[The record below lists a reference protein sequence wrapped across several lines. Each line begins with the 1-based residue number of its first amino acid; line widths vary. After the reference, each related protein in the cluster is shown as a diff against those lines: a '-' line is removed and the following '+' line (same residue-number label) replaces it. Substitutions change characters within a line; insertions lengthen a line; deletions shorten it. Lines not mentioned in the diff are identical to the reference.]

1 MKILAVADRPPK
13 MPFRKT
19 IEREHPDLIATLGDL
34 DMYDLRGLD
43 AITDIPKIGVYGNHC
58 SGNYFGDYGI
68 ENMHLKTK
76 EINGVLFGGFQGS
89 IRYKKGDAP
98 MFTEEE
104 ATELLKDFPYVD
116 VMLAHSPPKGIHDED
131 DPAHQGLQA
140 LREYVERVHPKYFLH
155 GHTYVSTATQEDM
168 LGTTKVVHVYADQIL
183 NLDL

>member
-1 MKILAVADRPPK
+1 MKILAIADRPPK
-13 MPFRKT
+13 TPL
-19 IEREHPDLIATLGDL
+19 RETMDVEQPALIVTLGDL

-43 AITDIPKIGVYGNHC
+43 AITSIPKIGVYGNHC

-68 ENMHLKTK
+68 ENMHLHTI
-76 EINGVLFGGFQGS
+76 EIGGVLFGGFEGS

-140 LREYVERVHPKYFLH
+140 LRDYVERVQPKYFLH
-155 GHTYVSTATQEDM
+155 GHTYVSTGTQEDM